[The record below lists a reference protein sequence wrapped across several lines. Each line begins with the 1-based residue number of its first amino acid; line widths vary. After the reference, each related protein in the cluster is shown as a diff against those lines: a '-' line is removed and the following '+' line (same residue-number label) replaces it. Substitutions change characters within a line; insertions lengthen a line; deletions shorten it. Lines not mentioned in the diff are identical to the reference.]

1 MAAPLCNLSVL
12 LNSSSNDA
20 QAAVRQGPL
29 KLQCLIGRLRH
40 PGLDFLCGAQNY
52 GHRLGMNYTDL
63 GVGFRGQ
70 KAEHVAL
77 VVSPSFRVR
86 TEVQL
91 VQIPA
96 KQANGRVS
104 SKANQMSPPS
114 ALLNSLN
121 DVNGTT
127 QR

>member
-1 MAAPLCNLSVL
+1 MAAPLCNLSIL

-70 KAEHVAL
+70 KAEHVVGRLAFL
-77 VVSPSFRVR
+77 YGPNRSPIGPDTGETS
-86 TEVQL
+86 
-91 VQIPA
+91 
-96 KQANGRVS
+96 NGRVS

-121 DVNGTT
+121 DVNGPT